1 MDGSDVI
8 ADSLQGSTPVYERQR
23 ADSVD
28 GSDVIADSLQGSTA
42 VYERH

>member
-8 ADSLQGSTPVYERQR
+8 DDSLQGSIAVYERHR
-23 ADSVD
+23 SGSVD
-28 GSDVIADSLQGSTA
+28 GSDVIADSLQRSTA